1 MGLGFAGPLTLDLSR
16 NPNTS
21 THPNPIPIPNPNPK
35 PYPYPYPYRKP
46 WQEKEHAARADRK
59 MRRDN
64 TSQSNMPQVMDY
76 VQQKADEHE
85 LERQMAGW
93 RRKLEI
99 AEVEARRY
107 QNVVRKLGIAGE

>member
-1 MGLGFAGPLTLDLSR
+1 
-16 NPNTS
+16 
-21 THPNPIPIPNPNPK
+21 
-35 PYPYPYPYRKP
+35 
-46 WQEKEHAARADRK
+46 
-59 MRRDN
+59 
-64 TSQSNMPQVMDY
+64 MPQVMDY

-107 QNVVRKLGIAGE
+107 QNVARKLGIAGE